1 MVQQDGIIMPAKKV
15 LVVSGKRKT
24 AVARAVVKQ
33 GVGKVRI
40 NMTPVEIYE
49 PDIAKAKIM
58 EPLLQAGADVWQQ
71 LDMDVKTSGGGYMGQ
86 AEAARMAISNALL
99 KWTKSTHLRTVFSE
113 YDRTMIAGD
122 STNQRNKE
130 SRRSRRTVQRT
141 EKLQVRRKRQNDY
154 SRKMLHLRQT
164 RWRPMG
170 RIHTTH
176 KDRRERQRRAR
187 QLGLEAVLL

>member
-1 MVQQDGIIMPAKKV
+1 MEKQDGIIMPAKKV

-40 NMTPVEIYE
+40 NMTPIEIYE

-58 EPLLQAGADVWQQ
+58 EPLLQAGGDIWQQ
-71 LDMDVKTSGGGYMGQ
+71 LDMDVQTSGGGYMGQ
-86 AEAARMAISNALL
+86 AEAARMAVANALL

-122 STNQRNKE
+122 SRAKE
-130 SRRSRRTVQRT
+130 TKKFGGAGARSKEQKSYR
-141 EKLQVRRKRQNDY
+141 
-154 SRKMLHLRQT
+154 
-164 RWRPMG
+164 
-170 RIHTTH
+170 
-176 KDRRERQRRAR
+176 
-187 QLGLEAVLL
+187 